1 MKSVKSTKKF
11 FKQWKTWKLSLQWN
25 YIFKKR
31 LVHIK
36 NFKKIVSNLR
46 VAHFNRPP
54 HPHPPTRKQ
63 SSHMC
68 SWSLITLVALELQIL
83 EITYIPNTIL
93 TQCSKKVKIV
103 FGKSINRYM
112 LEEIQHHFEVQG
124 LWLWL
129 QVRVLQFMHKKTIW
143 FTI

>member
-1 MKSVKSTKKF
+1 MKNMKIVLAMKLYFQKKVGAYKKF
-11 FKQWKTWKLSLQWN
+11 QENCFKLKGCT
-25 YIFKKR
+25 
-31 LVHIK
+31 
-36 NFKKIVSNLR
+36 
-46 VAHFNRPP
+46 FNRPP
-54 HPHPPTRKQ
+54 PPPPTPHPPTKKQ

-68 SWSLITLVALELQIL
+68 SWSLITLVALEFQIL

-129 QVRVLQFMHKKTIW
+129 QVRVLQFMHKKTI
-143 FTI
+143 